1 MQVSMVWIILQVQ
14 LAAIHA
20 GSSAHGLVTPSADAC
35 SLYAWTLLMSH
46 GSHMTAG

>member
-1 MQVSMVWIILQVQ
+1 MAWAVLQVH

-20 GSSAHGLVTPSADAC
+20 SSSAHGLVTPSADAC

-46 GSHMTAG
+46 GLHMTAG